1 MDPTD
6 VGIATLVAANR
17 RLGEILD
24 ALKEDLLP
32 SLEDWDDN
40 ARIAYLAEV
49 QAWDR
54 SARRQREI
62 LGQMPRMM
70 AAAEHR
76 SSSRTPAWA

>member
-24 ALKEDLLP
+24 ALQEDLRP
-32 SLEDWDDN
+32 SLGDWDDN
-40 ARIAYLAEV
+40 ARIAYLTEV

-62 LGQMPRMM
+62 LGQMPHMM
-70 AAAEHR
+70 AAAKH
-76 SSSRTPAWA
+76 RTPAWA

>member
-6 VGIATLVAANR
+6 VGIATLIAANR

-24 ALKEDLLP
+24 ALQEDLRP
-32 SLEDWDDN
+32 SLGDWDDN
-40 ARIAYLAEV
+40 ARIAYLTEV

-62 LGQMPRMM
+62 LGQMPHIM
-70 AAAEHR
+70 AAAKH
-76 SSSRTPAWA
+76 RTPAWA